1 MRHAGLAVTL
11 CALVAG
17 SSHAAA
23 DTAATPV
30 VAEVQTTLPA
40 RKLAG
45 TARLKV
51 WGFQVYDASLWVA
64 PRFRR
69 DDYTAHAFALE
80 LRYLRDFSAAA
91 LARQSIEE
99 IRRNSP
105 AIDDAQAL
113 RWEGLLQASFFDVKK
128 GQRITGIYQPASA
141 GAAGPSATF
150 VADGLPATR
159 INDPELAKLFFG
171 IWLSPNTSQPDMRRE
186 LLAGA
191 DAPR

>member
-51 WGFQVYDASLWVA
+51 WGFQV
-64 PRFRR
+64 
-69 DDYTAHAFALE
+69 
-80 LRYLRDFSAAA
+80 
-91 LARQSIEE
+91 
-99 IRRNSP
+99 
-105 AIDDAQAL
+105 
-113 RWEGLLQASFFDVKK
+113 
-128 GQRITGIYQPASA
+128 
-141 GAAGPSATF
+141 
-150 VADGLPATR
+150 
-159 INDPELAKLFFG
+159 
-171 IWLSPNTSQPDMRRE
+171 
-186 LLAGA
+186 
-191 DAPR
+191 